1 MRLPLLLL
9 LVVVVVTAT
18 PSRRQLNEVDPRHEL
33 LVELY
38 NATGGPRW
46 SHEFVSPAPWGVAP
60 DPCDWAGVIC
70 CTSSGLSGQANLT
83 YTYTRRRRTD
93 TPAEV
98 VVTRPCGAAGA
109 VVGLAL
115 PAANL
120 SGSLPASL
128 AALQLEVLLLPDNP
142 GLRGPLPSALWAVER
157 LLEVDIRNTSMLC
170 KDAVA
175 TGGSSTDTS
184 GGGAAAALLSACT
197 VPVPLLASRA
207 TLVFTSTGA
216 EGSLPLVPPGTSYAC
231 PLLHYRNSSGAAAS
245 VNSSIS
251 ISANTTTA
259 FTVAALV
266 PSSNSATASTVAT
279 AGTSSNI
286 AGGLAAAGPREL
298 DGDGVPAGAA
308 VVHADPRYW
317 LYQSCACLQLPGVVA
332 TAARPPS
339 LLLLVAG
346 ANATAAGDLAAGSAG
361 SGEVV
366 AASCAAAAA
375 ALSADDT
382 DASGN
387 GSSGGSGGQVSLSV
401 GALVGMV
408 VGIAV
413 GAALLTACCGV
424 GALLCY
430 ASLRSRRQRGDR
442 GRTSSAKSLRSRAA
456 RGGAGA
462 HSGAPVWWSAL
473 AGWLWDSDGHAPSAD
488 WEGLVGA
495 PGGSMSQS
503 SRLHGAAAAGQQLL
517 LTGVSAGVGTGLLG
531 DMPGP
536 SRKPMPGSLFEAK
549 RARPPGCHP
558 ELFGHEVTL
567 VATDVEGSTE
577 LWEWQPDVMN
587 AALALHDRTVRL
599 TLAACCG
606 YEVTTEGDAFLVAF
620 HEPVDAVRW
629 ALLLQSALLKL
640 DWPPLLL
647 EHSLC
652 RPRPLVPV
660 AGLGKDGA
668 GRDAPL
674 LVLFK
679 GLAVRM
685 GIATGVPSAVREHPV
700 TRRMQYTGA
709 VLRLATGIAELGCG
723 GQVLLEPMTFKG
735 IHNKFEELDVEE
747 IEVQELTDLISG
759 QPWGEEEQVGRNSRS
774 LQHQHQLQPL
784 QPPIGGRESLVLSE
798 HNAGSYSPAG
808 APGHNSTGGGTGLSS
823 YGVYGSG
830 PAATGGPG
838 GPGSA
843 GRGAAAGGGG
853 GGAGGGGGPGST
865 MGPSAAR
872 SAPGSAVEGDY
883 LSSATSSPALHQPHP
898 HAPPQP
904 MPQQQHHHHHL
915 QNPPHHY
922 PVHHQHPHPHQA
934 LNQHPYMYPHPASQH
949 AQHPQHLQHV
959 HAQLHTHS
967 YPHLHPHQQP
977 RPSRDAAA
985 TAPVAGAAAAAPSGG
1000 PPVHRGRSAIALG
1013 QDDVVF
1019 LPPGACRTQQ
1029 SIPRQHSNRMLTLAG
1044 RPSVTGARASTGGH
1058 TDGSGL
1064 LSPPHGPTLASTA
1077 TGSTTVSPGL
1087 ALIER
1092 SAWEA
1097 VAAAVPSTMA
1107 APGVGRTSGNRVSG
1121 GRRSSGN
1128 RASAERDA
1136 ASRGFAGPSISNG
1149 GGPPLFSAP
1158 LPSSV
1163 VDGLHSAPSQTTG
1176 SAGKLPLLLQ
1186 SVAASQALHAP
1197 ADGAGG
1203 AGAPSREPTAR
1214 ASGFVPGG
1222 GGGGGS
1228 TSSAGFSLALGSSVG
1243 VFAGLGP
1250 GSSLVPPSPTAPYLQ
1265 QVMNQVQLQ
1274 NQTQALVQQQQQ
1286 QQQYQQYQQYQQ
1298 LLQQY
1303 QQPQQQPQQ
1312 YQQQYLQEGPGPN
1325 LEPALGQGHGQGRMP
1340 TQVQVPGQSSAQWEG
1355 HALEPGASSG
1365 AGVAVSAAFQR
1376 QLLSTQDL
1384 VSSVGRSASGLSIEM
1399 SSSAAPSRAGTA
1411 FGAALA
1417 EPGAAGPGM
1426 GGAAPAASPS
1436 PAVVLDQGHAIG
1448 GVTIEGYV
1456 APAPP
1461 LPQPPPP
1468 PRPPPP
1474 APPPPPPPSGRGPV
1488 LEPGQLASSTA
1499 AAASAST
1506 AAGPMCEGRELDP
1519 RLSNSDKGQNGDR
1532 AVVAAVAVA
1541 GAAAAAAEA
1550 AQAGA
1555 GAAAAGAAPHG
1566 AATPPG
1572 GATPPSQPMLPV
1584 QPPSSSSPG
1593 FVGITLASTSPG
1605 PHQLLQP
1612 ALALLPAPSAAG
1624 SDSTAAARSSPFSA
1638 VQMAAERSFR
1648 RSPAGSGGGPPQLHR
1663 LASMSNAGGG
1673 AAALL
1678 PRGSAT
1684 ATSSV
1689 VPSAAASGLA
1699 SASAPHG
1706 SGSGSLGE
1714 GAPVG
1719 LPSGGNAGASSS
1731 PASTALSS
1739 ADPPFAAANPHC
1751 APGAGRASAAAAAAA
1766 ASAEGGKNGS
1776 SRMAPPHDRST
1787 GQLSLV
1793 ASGWEGALG
1802 PTDNRTARA
1811 ASKLP
1816 LAADGVRLFEGMAA
1830 PATSSSSMLAAARV
1844 STGSDNLSG
1853 APLPAVSAEPI
1864 TPPHQDL
1871 QQQAQPHSAQEGGG
1885 RAGGAN
1891 ASTASGPSASSPLR
1905 TSLSLAV
1912 SGREDAT
1919 WSPGH
1924 MGDTGVLGVSLAR
1937 PGALSPLH
1945 PDSATAAAGATEG
1958 SGDACYYPHAALV
1971 GALTGGGSVC
1981 IGASAGGPSSD
1992 TAAASWQQ
2000 HGRYT
2005 APQILEGAAAHSLAA
2020 GPGPGSGPGPMHAAP
2035 YALLPHMPGYHACHP
2050 QEQAAVY
2057 YQHLHLLQAQL
2068 GQQQPQ
2074 QLQPHHQQHGSI
2086 HGPHAPH
2093 PLPVDPRG
2101 GSSTNAS
2108 GLELPDLVS
2117 PRRMHLYAFLAGTAL
2132 PSTAAA
2138 GADAAGG
2145 GVAGAGPDRGGVSG
2159 LAGLPG
2165 VSGLA
2170 GTLLAR
2176 HGGDAGGADGFQS
2189 AEGGRGGAGAASVAW
2204 RRSSDPDNGAAADA
2218 AVTDA
2223 AAASRTAMLAT
2234 VAAAAAGSSGGG
2246 VAAQLLRNMG
2256 DHSMRNLMDLM
2267 TLAASYGGGSGYPGG
2282 HGSSAAAAAGGLY
2295 DSIGSGGGTGGTGQG
2310 PRLLALRSAMAL
2322 QASGSNANRAAK
2334 EALDLSMGMDTD
2346 FMDPISP
2353 RVGSAS
2359 AAPVPSQR
2367 SGGATQPAQS
2377 QAGRASTT
2385 SSSRFRPSR
2394 KTSTRSQLLDLLRAP
2409 SFGGRPSGP
2418 QQQQQPQVGALQE
2431 PSSQQKQQQ
2440 QHRASPAGHMEAA
2453 AGGNAGCAQ
2462 QMWGPGMAAI
2472 SPTSQAQSPSLM
2484 PPTSRTSQ
2492 AQLRRFGAGAS
2503 DPESHRTQQLSKSH
2517 TAVLVS
2523 GGTDD
2528 GGSVRGGTMGEAAG
2542 PLTTSEAV
2550 GQLDMDPLACVAE
2563 EGQSG
2568 AIGSGSRGH
2577 GASGIGGA
2585 GGGDGGQQGLPSGI
2599 FEVTLRGGDTTQESG
2614 QLLQAAA
2621 PSGAERAGQA
2631 VLTPM
2636 GAGAKADA
2644 AAAPTAA
2651 VEAVAS
2657 RPDLGTVYG
2666 SNSGSGAAESPRTD
2680 VQKLKE
2686 RYTKRSFLK
2695 SLSTR
2700 RRNAA
2705 TAAAATCVPASDRE
2719 PRSPSSRLRLRGVA
2733 AGLLGGSSS
2742 KDGGGGASASGAVTT
2757 GPGSATV
2764 SRRQL
2769 QAQTTTASSLRS
2781 PLAAADRHSVVVVDM
2796 GTHQLKMPA
2805 LGAAYN
2811 DIYDGV
2817 QVIQILPE
2825 HLKFRAAYN
2834 PPLKSLAQLSPS
2846 FFDAPG
2852 ARQALT
2858 PLAPG
2863 QPPSFPRCSL
2873 LFIQPA
2879 GYSAVANSRPEVA
2892 ERSGAVFSGAVR
2904 EVLSIFGA
2912 YECQE
2917 YENTFM
2923 VACHGPRVAAELA
2936 LALHCWLLDA
2946 DWPTE
2951 LLVDHAEGRVQ
2962 LAEDGQPLLRGF
2974 RAKVGIFTGVP
2985 LSVVPHA
2992 TTGRADYF
3000 GALVNRAARLMAGAK
3015 GGQTLLDKSAGL
3027 EVLKEWR
3034 HMAAAHLQQQ
3044 QQHQLRLQ
3052 QQQQQQLAAAMQTH
3066 MHSQAHSQVLMLPML
3081 GHSTT
3086 GPLSPPPLQLH
3097 ASPTPGSPW
3106 SAIMVAAGR
3115 SSVGM
3120 DEGAPSPLVFGGQAG
3135 AAASQPGLPPLPPAA
3150 MLSMPSLAHPYH
3162 PPLQPRHSDPQPHPQ
3177 QPGAAA
3183 TAAAATA
3190 AVHAAATA
3198 GRPHLTRFGSS
3209 QSRAPSSAASE
3220 AAVAPAVMPQL
3231 HSQPSSFR
3239 AGSGRSSAPAL
3250 SSPPPS
3256 SGVPPGTRIPPPRV
3270 EPQTGQRN
3278 IMDVTQDS
3286 ASTTAIAAA
3295 DVAAAEAAAAP
3306 AAGAVGAAPGVL
3318 GLSVAGAPQAVPPS
3332 PPWQPA
3338 SQPIAVAIA
3347 SPQVVLSGGHSG
3359 GGDLTPHLAAA
3370 AAVLSFGD
3378 GDADA
3383 HGNQLNS
3390 RQVLQPP
3397 LPTAPAPA
3405 LPCVPHAAGDELSER
3420 TSPAASSHVHVDQQA
3435 APAPAAAHP
3444 QQRHSHSD
3452 RVLLHHRTLGQGDM
3466 WQAAP
3471 SPGFSPAPS
3480 PGPSPGAFFP
3490 PSLLPT
3496 MASGLLPYNLP
3507 SLGPLPS
3514 AAGVAHGLMSGGI
3527 TGVGSAGVGGAAGGG
3542 SAGSG
3547 APSAAPQLESMG
3559 VGAAAH
3565 DRLPDWWAALQ
3576 ASRNPQ
3582 LQGRVHTADLVVQVC
3597 DLGLFKLKG
3606 LAEGQPV
3613 IAVQLKRLLA
3623 GGTEPSVAAAATAA
3637 RSAGGSGPGTAPG
3650 AEQHGDGGAGGAG
3663 AGTGGAGGGAGSA
3676 GGGAGGGSKAEQ
3688 LRGTALGLMGEV
3700 VVTLPTRAH
3709 AHGRTTALGLQL

>member
-1 MRLPLLLL
+1 
-9 LVVVVVTAT
+9 
-18 PSRRQLNEVDPRHEL
+18 
-33 LVELY
+33 
-38 NATGGPRW
+38 
-46 SHEFVSPAPWGVAP
+46 
-60 DPCDWAGVIC
+60 
-70 CTSSGLSGQANLT
+70 
-83 YTYTRRRRTD
+83 
-93 TPAEV
+93 
-98 VVTRPCGAAGA
+98 
-109 VVGLAL
+109 
-115 PAANL
+115 
-120 SGSLPASL
+120 
-128 AALQLEVLLLPDNP
+128 
-142 GLRGPLPSALWAVER
+142 
-157 LLEVDIRNTSMLC
+157 
-170 KDAVA
+170 
-175 TGGSSTDTS
+175 
-184 GGGAAAALLSACT
+184 
-197 VPVPLLASRA
+197 
-207 TLVFTSTGA
+207 
-216 EGSLPLVPPGTSYAC
+216 
-231 PLLHYRNSSGAAAS
+231 
-245 VNSSIS
+245 
-251 ISANTTTA
+251 
-259 FTVAALV
+259 
-266 PSSNSATASTVAT
+266 
-279 AGTSSNI
+279 
-286 AGGLAAAGPREL
+286 
-298 DGDGVPAGAA
+298 
-308 VVHADPRYW
+308 
-317 LYQSCACLQLPGVVA
+317 
-332 TAARPPS
+332 
-339 LLLLVAG
+339 
-346 ANATAAGDLAAGSAG
+346 
-361 SGEVV
+361 
-366 AASCAAAAA
+366 
-375 ALSADDT
+375 
-382 DASGN
+382 
-387 GSSGGSGGQVSLSV
+387 
-401 GALVGMV
+401 
-408 VGIAV
+408 
-413 GAALLTACCGV
+413 
-424 GALLCY
+424 
-430 ASLRSRRQRGDR
+430 
-442 GRTSSAKSLRSRAA
+442 
-456 RGGAGA
+456 
-462 HSGAPVWWSAL
+462 
-473 AGWLWDSDGHAPSAD
+473 
-488 WEGLVGA
+488 
-495 PGGSMSQS
+495 
-503 SRLHGAAAAGQQLL
+503 
-517 LTGVSAGVGTGLLG
+517 
-531 DMPGP
+531 
-536 SRKPMPGSLFEAK
+536 
-549 RARPPGCHP
+549 
-558 ELFGHEVTL
+558 
-567 VATDVEGSTE
+567 
-577 LWEWQPDVMN
+577 
-587 AALALHDRTVRL
+587 
-599 TLAACCG
+599 
-606 YEVTTEGDAFLVAF
+606 
-620 HEPVDAVRW
+620 
-629 ALLLQSALLKL
+629 
-640 DWPPLLL
+640 
-647 EHSLC
+647 
-652 RPRPLVPV
+652 
-660 AGLGKDGA
+660 
-668 GRDAPL
+668 
-674 LVLFK
+674 
-679 GLAVRM
+679 
-685 GIATGVPSAVREHPV
+685 
-700 TRRMQYTGA
+700 
-709 VLRLATGIAELGCG
+709 
-723 GQVLLEPMTFKG
+723 
-735 IHNKFEELDVEE
+735 
-747 IEVQELTDLISG
+747 
-759 QPWGEEEQVGRNSRS
+759 
-774 LQHQHQLQPL
+774 
-784 QPPIGGRESLVLSE
+784 
-798 HNAGSYSPAG
+798 
-808 APGHNSTGGGTGLSS
+808 
-823 YGVYGSG
+823 
-830 PAATGGPG
+830 
-838 GPGSA
+838 
-843 GRGAAAGGGG
+843 
-853 GGAGGGGGPGST
+853 
-865 MGPSAAR
+865 
-872 SAPGSAVEGDY
+872 
-883 LSSATSSPALHQPHP
+883 
-898 HAPPQP
+898 
-904 MPQQQHHHHHL
+904 
-915 QNPPHHY
+915 
-922 PVHHQHPHPHQA
+922 
-934 LNQHPYMYPHPASQH
+934 
-949 AQHPQHLQHV
+949 
-959 HAQLHTHS
+959 
-967 YPHLHPHQQP
+967 
-977 RPSRDAAA
+977 
-985 TAPVAGAAAAAPSGG
+985 
-1000 PPVHRGRSAIALG
+1000 
-1013 QDDVVF
+1013 
-1019 LPPGACRTQQ
+1019 
-1029 SIPRQHSNRMLTLAG
+1029 
-1044 RPSVTGARASTGGH
+1044 
-1058 TDGSGL
+1058 
-1064 LSPPHGPTLASTA
+1064 
-1077 TGSTTVSPGL
+1077 
-1087 ALIER
+1087 
-1092 SAWEA
+1092 
-1097 VAAAVPSTMA
+1097 
-1107 APGVGRTSGNRVSG
+1107 
-1121 GRRSSGN
+1121 
-1128 RASAERDA
+1128 
-1136 ASRGFAGPSISNG
+1136 
-1149 GGPPLFSAP
+1149 
-1158 LPSSV
+1158 
-1163 VDGLHSAPSQTTG
+1163 
-1176 SAGKLPLLLQ
+1176 
-1186 SVAASQALHAP
+1186 
-1197 ADGAGG
+1197 
-1203 AGAPSREPTAR
+1203 
-1214 ASGFVPGG
+1214 
-1222 GGGGGS
+1222 
-1228 TSSAGFSLALGSSVG
+1228 
-1243 VFAGLGP
+1243 
-1250 GSSLVPPSPTAPYLQ
+1250 
-1265 QVMNQVQLQ
+1265 
-1274 NQTQALVQQQQQ
+1274 
-1286 QQQYQQYQQYQQ
+1286 
-1298 LLQQY
+1298 
-1303 QQPQQQPQQ
+1303 
-1312 YQQQYLQEGPGPN
+1312 
-1325 LEPALGQGHGQGRMP
+1325 
-1340 TQVQVPGQSSAQWEG
+1340 
-1355 HALEPGASSG
+1355 
-1365 AGVAVSAAFQR
+1365 
-1376 QLLSTQDL
+1376 
-1384 VSSVGRSASGLSIEM
+1384 
-1399 SSSAAPSRAGTA
+1399 
-1411 FGAALA
+1411 
-1417 EPGAAGPGM
+1417 
-1426 GGAAPAASPS
+1426 
-1436 PAVVLDQGHAIG
+1436 
-1448 GVTIEGYV
+1448 
-1456 APAPP
+1456 
-1461 LPQPPPP
+1461 
-1468 PRPPPP
+1468 
-1474 APPPPPPPSGRGPV
+1474 
-1488 LEPGQLASSTA
+1488 
-1499 AAASAST
+1499 
-1506 AAGPMCEGRELDP
+1506 MCEGRELDP

-2334 EALDLSMGMDTD
+2334 EALDLSMVGRRAERRGEACREGGKPCREGREAGASGMRGMVVRRQGRLRACMSEISRLSGSCELSCAAVRCPAPPRILPLAACCCLCCFPKRASHSLVSWKADLNPAPISSHPRSDIQGMDTD

-2695 SLSTR
+2695 R
-2700 RRNAA
+2700 
-2705 TAAAATCVPASDRE
+2705 
-2719 PRSPSSRLRLRGVA
+2719 
-2733 AGLLGGSSS
+2733 
-2742 KDGGGGASASGAVTT
+2742 
-2757 GPGSATV
+2757 
-2764 SRRQL
+2764 
-2769 QAQTTTASSLRS
+2769 
-2781 PLAAADRHSVVVVDM
+2781 
-2796 GTHQLKMPA
+2796 
-2805 LGAAYN
+2805 
-2811 DIYDGV
+2811 
-2817 QVIQILPE
+2817 
-2825 HLKFRAAYN
+2825 
-2834 PPLKSLAQLSPS
+2834 
-2846 FFDAPG
+2846 
-2852 ARQALT
+2852 
-2858 PLAPG
+2858 
-2863 QPPSFPRCSL
+2863 
-2873 LFIQPA
+2873 
-2879 GYSAVANSRPEVA
+2879 
-2892 ERSGAVFSGAVR
+2892 
-2904 EVLSIFGA
+2904 
-2912 YECQE
+2912 
-2917 YENTFM
+2917 
-2923 VACHGPRVAAELA
+2923 
-2936 LALHCWLLDA
+2936 
-2946 DWPTE
+2946 
-2951 LLVDHAEGRVQ
+2951 
-2962 LAEDGQPLLRGF
+2962 
-2974 RAKVGIFTGVP
+2974 
-2985 LSVVPHA
+2985 
-2992 TTGRADYF
+2992 
-3000 GALVNRAARLMAGAK
+3000 
-3015 GGQTLLDKSAGL
+3015 
-3027 EVLKEWR
+3027 
-3034 HMAAAHLQQQ
+3034 
-3044 QQHQLRLQ
+3044 
-3052 QQQQQQLAAAMQTH
+3052 
-3066 MHSQAHSQVLMLPML
+3066 
-3081 GHSTT
+3081 
-3086 GPLSPPPLQLH
+3086 
-3097 ASPTPGSPW
+3097 
-3106 SAIMVAAGR
+3106 
-3115 SSVGM
+3115 
-3120 DEGAPSPLVFGGQAG
+3120 
-3135 AAASQPGLPPLPPAA
+3135 
-3150 MLSMPSLAHPYH
+3150 
-3162 PPLQPRHSDPQPHPQ
+3162 
-3177 QPGAAA
+3177 
-3183 TAAAATA
+3183 
-3190 AVHAAATA
+3190 
-3198 GRPHLTRFGSS
+3198 
-3209 QSRAPSSAASE
+3209 
-3220 AAVAPAVMPQL
+3220 
-3231 HSQPSSFR
+3231 
-3239 AGSGRSSAPAL
+3239 
-3250 SSPPPS
+3250 
-3256 SGVPPGTRIPPPRV
+3256 
-3270 EPQTGQRN
+3270 
-3278 IMDVTQDS
+3278 
-3286 ASTTAIAAA
+3286 
-3295 DVAAAEAAAAP
+3295 
-3306 AAGAVGAAPGVL
+3306 
-3318 GLSVAGAPQAVPPS
+3318 
-3332 PPWQPA
+3332 
-3338 SQPIAVAIA
+3338 
-3347 SPQVVLSGGHSG
+3347 
-3359 GGDLTPHLAAA
+3359 
-3370 AAVLSFGD
+3370 
-3378 GDADA
+3378 
-3383 HGNQLNS
+3383 
-3390 RQVLQPP
+3390 
-3397 LPTAPAPA
+3397 
-3405 LPCVPHAAGDELSER
+3405 
-3420 TSPAASSHVHVDQQA
+3420 
-3435 APAPAAAHP
+3435 
-3444 QQRHSHSD
+3444 
-3452 RVLLHHRTLGQGDM
+3452 
-3466 WQAAP
+3466 
-3471 SPGFSPAPS
+3471 
-3480 PGPSPGAFFP
+3480 
-3490 PSLLPT
+3490 
-3496 MASGLLPYNLP
+3496 
-3507 SLGPLPS
+3507 
-3514 AAGVAHGLMSGGI
+3514 
-3527 TGVGSAGVGGAAGGG
+3527 
-3542 SAGSG
+3542 
-3547 APSAAPQLESMG
+3547 
-3559 VGAAAH
+3559 
-3565 DRLPDWWAALQ
+3565 
-3576 ASRNPQ
+3576 
-3582 LQGRVHTADLVVQVC
+3582 
-3597 DLGLFKLKG
+3597 
-3606 LAEGQPV
+3606 
-3613 IAVQLKRLLA
+3613 
-3623 GGTEPSVAAAATAA
+3623 
-3637 RSAGGSGPGTAPG
+3637 
-3650 AEQHGDGGAGGAG
+3650 
-3663 AGTGGAGGGAGSA
+3663 
-3676 GGGAGGGSKAEQ
+3676 
-3688 LRGTALGLMGEV
+3688 
-3700 VVTLPTRAH
+3700 
-3709 AHGRTTALGLQL
+3709 